1 MLLFD
6 EVVDDE
12 LLESV
17 TQTLELDVDDDEVER
32 DLLKMQLLAY
42 DEISIF
48 IFDAVDFDE
57 QIAKVEKID
66 EILYFDARLHIDDEV
81 EADFALRDATV
92 EVDDEVEQDYET
104 DEIDVDELE
113 SDFELID
120 EKRVTV
126 DDDDDEVEVVDND
139 EVEVDVVD
147 ELVEVEN
154 VFFTILVVIQVVA
167 FMLVDD
173 EVEVDVVLML
183 DELDV
188 DDYEVLDE
196 VQELDVQR
204 IVIEVDD
211 DEVEVDTATQP
222 EFRKTDDIDEIEL
235 FSLCIAILVDTIF
248 NDEIV
253 FSVVVDI
260 KFTDSHQTE
269 NFVFDKEDRLFCA
282 VFLLK
287 ILNYDVFE
295 YIQKCFIL

>member
-1 MLLFD
+1 
-6 EVVDDE
+6 
-12 LLESV
+12 
-17 TQTLELDVDDDEVER
+17 
-32 DLLKMQLLAY
+32 MQLLAY

-66 EILYFDARLHIDDEV
+66 EILYFDAKLHIDDEV
-81 EADFALRDATV
+81 EVDFALRDAKV

-113 SDFELID
+113 FDFELID
-120 EKRVTV
+120 EKRVVV
-126 DDDDDEVEVVDND
+126 DEVEVEVVDND
-139 EVEVDVVD
+139 ELEILIVD
-147 ELVEVEN
+147 EPVEVEN
-154 VFFTILVVIQVVA
+154 VFFTILVVVQVVA

-173 EVEVDVVLML
+173 EVEVDIALVR

-188 DDYEVLDE
+188 DDYEGNDE
-196 VQELDVQR
+196 VDELDVQR

-211 DEVEVDTATQP
+211 DEVEVEVTV
-222 EFRKTDDIDEIEL
+222 RTDVQIIDEIDEIDL
-235 FSLCIAILVDTIF
+235 FLFLIVTTVDTIL
-248 NDEIV
+248 NDEIA
-253 FSVVVDI
+253 FSVIVDTR
-260 KFTDSHQTE
+260 FTDSQQIE

-282 VFLLK
+282 VFLFK

>member
-1 MLLFD
+1 
-6 EVVDDE
+6 
-12 LLESV
+12 
-17 TQTLELDVDDDEVER
+17 
-32 DLLKMQLLAY
+32 MQSLAY

-66 EILYFDARLHIDDEV
+66 EILYFDAKLHIDDEV
-81 EADFALRDATV
+81 EVDFALRDAKV
-92 EVDDEVEQDYET
+92 EVDDEVEQDFEI
-104 DEIDVDELE
+104 DEIDVVELE
-113 SDFELID
+113 SDFEIID
-120 EKRVTV
+120 EKPVLV
-126 DDDDDEVEVVDND
+126 DDDEVEVVQFD
-139 EVEVDVVD
+139 ELEILIVD
-147 ELVEVEN
+147 EQVEVEN

-173 EVEVDVVLML
+173 EVEVDVVLVL
-183 DELDV
+183 DELDA

-196 VQELDVQR
+196 VEELDVQR

-211 DEVEVDTATQP
+211 DEVEVDITAQP

-235 FSLCIAILVDTIF
+235 FSLCIAIPVDTIF

-253 FSVVVDI
+253 FSVVVDTR
-260 KFTDSHQTE
+260 FTDLHQIE
-269 NFVFDKEDRLFCA
+269 IFLFYKEDRLFCA